1 MGPPPHGTTAS
12 DRDQITISMVIRRSS
27 DGEPVFRS
35 SQASVRVVPATR
47 AHGSRHA
54 MYLSP
59 SLTPRN
65 PPHDPSVRLYAYERT
80 SGRVLNWTDFSLDV
94 REI

>member
-1 MGPPPHGTTAS
+1 M
-12 DRDQITISMVIRRSS
+12 
-27 DGEPVFRS
+27 
-35 SQASVRVVPATR
+35 RVVPGAP
-47 AHGSRHA
+47 GSRHA